1 MGMEKIDFI
10 WYLKKITLLAFAG
23 YIAGALVFILMD
35 VTLFEK
41 VEFLKNLS

>member
-10 WYLKKITLLAFAG
+10 WYLKKIAWLALAG

-35 VTLFEK
+35 VTLFESIP
-41 VEFLKNLS
+41 FLRDLA